1 MITQSKVIT
10 FDYNDIKSLTFD
22 SPSNLHA
29 IGYCAYE
36 GCNLGDNEEIAIPDG
51 VKTIGDGA
59 FLWTKIRKIVIGEG
73 VEWIGEGAFYDTTLE
88 SVTLPSTLKS
98 IGNYAFMWSQLTA
111 ITLPENIRSIGK
123 FAFGCSD
130 IESIHIPA
138 SLKYLGNGPFLFCMN
153 LSNITVDDNSSL
165 LSVGTGND
173 TGVLFNKDKT
183 RLIFFPSKV
192 DLSTRR
198 YQYKLPNSVKE
209 IGGAAFSG
217 RYPGLKSLVLPTN
230 LELIDTCAFMT
241 YRDTYLPLDEL
252 TIPAKAHIK
261 IGSLPRHITKLYL
274 MGRNNLEEERAGHA
288 GLSFSVAGVNST
300 GYGGCPTTTVSVKP
314 SMLDYYKPLEGYH
327 ADGNINKVTDTI
339 NRSLSYHLT
348 TLCYD
353 FDVDLTDAALA
364 NGAEAYIA
372 TEAKEGNFTDM
383 DGNADKG
390 NYMVMKKVD
399 YLPSRTGDDHDQYT
413 GVLIKGTAG
422 STISFKMGEN
432 DVYSSSQTLLADDN
446 MLVGVPCYM
455 YLNPKE
461 NNDGSEGQTMST
473 MG

>member
-1 MITQSKVIT
+1 M
-10 FDYNDIKSLTFD
+10 
-22 SPSNLHA
+22 
-29 IGYCAYE
+29 
-36 GCNLGDNEEIAIPDG
+36 
-51 VKTIGDGA
+51 
-59 FLWTKIRKIVIGEG
+59 
-73 VEWIGEGAFYDTTLE
+73 
-88 SVTLPSTLKS
+88 
-98 IGNYAFMWSQLTA
+98 
-111 ITLPENIRSIGK
+111 
-123 FAFGCSD
+123 
-130 IESIHIPA
+130 
-138 SLKYLGNGPFLFCMN
+138 
-153 LSNITVDDNSSL
+153 SNITVDDNSSL

-173 TGVLFNKDKT
+173 AGVLFNKDKT

-217 RYPGLKSLVLPTN
+217 YYPGLKSLVLPTN

-241 YRDTYLPLDEL
+241 YQNTYLPLDEL

-261 IGSLPRHITKLYL
+261 IGSLPGYITKLYL
-274 MGRNNLEEERAGHA
+274 MGKENLEEVRAGHA

-300 GYGGCPTTTVSVKP
+300 GYGGCPTTTVYVKP
-314 SMLDYYKPLEGYH
+314 SMLEYYKPLEGYYS
-327 ADGNINKVTDTI
+327 DGKIARVTDRI
-339 NRSLSYHLT
+339 SHSLNYHLT

-399 YLPSRTGDDHDQYT
+399 YLPSRTGDNHDQYT

-432 DVYSSSQTLLADDN
+432 DVYSSTQTLLADDN

-461 NNDGSEGQTMST
+461 NNDGSEGTDYVNYGLGDTDFQRYLNPGVIGVHKAYLRLPSGQSLKAKLNMMFVNPQTTSISSILDNGKGDVDRSEMWYDLQGRQISHPSVP
-473 MG
+473 GIYIKNGKKIVIRHCRNFQ